1 MMRDHKPIS
10 IADQVFEKLERDI
23 LSGKYPQGE
32 ILSELRLSGELGVSR
47 TPIRE
52 AIRRLEQERI
62 LDDTGHGLVVV
73 GISRQDMLDI
83 YEIRLQLEGLTAKR
97 AAASITDDVLSE
109 MKEVLDLQRFYIES
123 EKEPGENS
131 DQIKNLDSRFH
142 ELLYNSCGS
151 RPYADTLISLHK
163 KIIHALEEHTAIYE
177 ALAAHDGDRAAEA
190 SLRHVEN
197 ARANLADII
206 QKEG

>member
-62 LDDTGHGLVVV
+62 LEDSGHGLV
-73 GISRQDMLDI
+73 
-83 YEIRLQLEGLTAKR
+83 
-97 AAASITDDVLSE
+97 
-109 MKEVLDLQRFYIES
+109 
-123 EKEPGENS
+123 GENS
-131 DQIKNLDSRFH
+131 DQVKNLDSRFH

-163 KIIHALEEHTAIYE
+163 KIIKYRKASVTHHSRAVHALEEHTAIYE